1 MGARLMGGRVFT
13 IGVVATAA
21 RITPNVVDLATD
33 IAARRYGNDV
43 KLRFHPNSFIGHGH
57 FSAQDNVRAAA
68 LVEYA
73 CADDIDA
80 IWFGRG
86 GYGTARI
93 LPAVL
98 PQLVKCALQKP
109 YLGYSDLGG
118 LLAALY
124 ANGGRNIAHGPVVHD
139 VIRTKGATAVERAL
153 AWLVERSPDALEP
166 SIEPG
171 AQTIAFN
178 LTVLT
183 HLVGTLWEPKLGGH
197 IVHIEDVSEHLYRID
212 RCFGHL
218 AHTKMFRN
226 AAGIRVGRFK
236 NILPNEPDFGMTPED
251 IARHW
256 CSVAG
261 VPFLG
266 SADIG
271 HDADNKIVPFGLHT

>member
-1 MGARLMGGRVFT
+1 MTDRAFI

-21 RITPNVVDLATD
+21 RITGNVVDLVNG
-33 IAARRYGNDV
+33 IAQQRYGRDV
-43 KLRFHPNSFIGHGH
+43 AVRFHPSSFIGHGH
-57 FSAQDNVRAAA
+57 FSAQDSVRAAA

-73 CADDIDA
+73 CADDVDA

-86 GYGTARI
+86 GYGTTRI
-93 LPAVL
+93 LPSVL
-98 PQLVKCALQKP
+98 PQLVKGALQKP

-124 ANGGRNIAHGPVVHD
+124 ENGGQSIAHGPMAHD
-139 VIRTKGATAVERAL
+139 VTRPNGAAAVERAL
-153 AWLVERSPDALEP
+153 AWLVERSAEALEP
-166 SIEPG
+166 SMDAG
-171 AQTIAFN
+171 APTIAFN

-183 HLVGTLWEPKLGGH
+183 HLVGTPWEPKLKGH
-197 IVHIEDVSEHLYRID
+197 IVHLEEVSEHLYRID

-218 AHTKMFRN
+218 ARTEMFRG
-226 AAGIRVGRFK
+226 AAGIRLGRCN
-236 NILPNEPDFGMTPED
+236 NILPNEHDFGMIPEE

-266 SADIG
+266 LGDIG
-271 HDADNKIVPFGLHT
+271 HDADNKVVPFGLRA